1 MNTEV
6 GCHFL
11 LQGILPTQGLNLC
24 LLHWQAGSL
33 PLSHQGSPP
42 AQLDMGLNTENLL
55 FLIIERTRIG
65 QGSSDQDSD
74 SVPLEFWFCWLTAV
88 LYSFHGGRMTTN
100 TSRSQHVRVT
110 PSRTAW
116 RFLPT
121 TQHKSSVSLF
131 TRCFPFHCSP
141 GKQLGALPLPGFLRS
156 LNQLTVKKDE
166 ISLNWFTPRV
176 D

>member
-74 SVPLEFWFCWLTAV
+74 SVPLGFWFCWLTAV
-88 LYSFHGGRMTTN
+88 LYSFTVAEWLQTLPGLNMCVSHHLEQHGGF
-100 TSRSQHVRVT
+100 SQ
-110 PSRTAW
+110 PLNISPLFPFW
-116 RFLPT
+116 LD
-121 TQHKSSVSLF
+121 VSLF
-131 TRCFPFHCSP
+131 TVVQGNSLVLCLC
-141 GKQLGALPLPGFLRS
+141 LGFCAAS
-156 LNQLTVKKDE
+156 T
-166 ISLNWFTPRV
+166 S
-176 D
+176 